1 MILVKLG
8 GSVITDKT
16 RECTARRQNLDRLAG
31 ELRAWDGK
39 MVLVHGA
46 GSFGHFKVHKY
57 GIKDGRIPPEKI
69 EIVTEIHRDLHLLGG
84 YVLESLTSAGI
95 NAVLLPGHTVA
106 RVGDEG
112 LELRGDLFAGFVA
125 MGTVPVTNGDVVL
138 NGSKRFAVCSGDLLM
153 VELARQLKPEKV
165 VFVTRADG
173 LVAGGKLREEIS
185 PDEEIDDLGARG
197 ADVTG
202 SMEGKW
208 AAAREIARAGIPVHF
223 VSGEVQG
230 RVASLMKGD
239 DVISTRVMPPK

>member
-1 MILVKLG
+1 
-8 GSVITDKT
+8 
-16 RECTARRQNLDRLAG
+16 DRLAG
-31 ELRAWDGK
+31 ELAAREGK
-39 MVLVHGA
+39 MVVVHGA

-57 GIKDGRIPPEKI
+57 GIKDGRIPPDKI

-84 YVLESLTSAGI
+84 YVLDALAGAGI

-106 RVGDEG
+106 RVGDDG
-112 LELRGDLFAGFVA
+112 LELRGDLFAGFVG

-153 VELARQLKPEKV
+153 VELARQLKPDKA

-173 LVAGGKLREEIS
+173 IVAGGKLREEIS

-208 AAAREIARAGIPVHF
+208 SAAREIARSGIPVHF

-230 RVASLMKGD
+230 RLAGVMRGE
-239 DVISTRVMPPK
+239 DVISTKVRLPR